1 MDGKRPMKR
10 RAVGG
15 GEVTMFLW
23 ENYKDGF
30 TTTKWE
36 RFDDIYRANNIFT
49 KINFQHLNPKGS

>member
-1 MDGKRPMKR
+1 MDGKRPIKR

-30 TTTKWE
+30 TTTK
-36 RFDDIYRANNIFT
+36 
-49 KINFQHLNPKGS
+49 